1 MEDVANVGTWVAFA
15 LTLMVYCYLGKEIPF
30 LHAIYRI
37 AVYVFVGV
45 ALGYGAIMAW
55 HGVLVPRLLRQ
66 LGRGEWFYLVPLVF
80 CLLLLSRVRESWR
93 GAGSLTIAFLF
104 GVGTA
109 LAVGGALVGTLI
121 PQVRATFVS
130 LNPAH
135 YQAVATEE
143 GTLPVSYAL
152 DALLVVLGTISTLL
166 YFYFTTTSRGG
177 QRLARARDGM
187 VQLAAGFGKV
197 FIMFTFGAL
206 FASAAI
212 SRIALL
218 IDRIRFLI
226 ETMRPYIPIL

>member
-1 MEDVANVGTWVAFA
+1 MEDVASVGTWVAFA
-15 LTLMVYCYLGKEIPF
+15 LTLMVYSYLGKEIPF
-30 LHAIYRI
+30 LHAIYRV

-45 ALGYGAIMAW
+45 ALGYGAIMVW
-55 HGVLVPRLLRQ
+55 HGVLVPHLLRQ

-93 GAGSLTIAFLF
+93 GASSLTIAFLF

-130 LNPAH
+130 LNPTH

-152 DALLVVLGTISTLL
+152 DALLVVLGTVSTLL
-166 YFYFTTTSRGG
+166 YFYFTTSRGG
-177 QRLARARDGM
+177 RRLERAHDGM

-218 IDRIRFLI
+218 IDRIRFII
-226 ETMRPYIPIL
+226 EMMRPYIPML